1 MHKGIKIRISF
12 ERQIIVLV
20 ILKENF
26 RWASWKV
33 GEECRLY
40 GMCKWRGLL
49 VFLFN
54 GFLNCFSET
63 WIIPFSRHKG
73 STNRLILGSPCR
85 ESGEAGNGEI
95 ISLTRAKKGVFAL
108 DKVLKGPKRAK
119 NDVIFT
125 SRSLIYGIYCDYQ
138 KSRPYGFRGNN
149 SEWSQVP
156 RKPQD

>member
-1 MHKGIKIRISF
+1 MQKGIKIRICF

-20 ILKENF
+20 IFKGKFSLRIVK
-26 RWASWKV
+26 S

-63 WIIPFSRHKG
+63 WIIPLSRHKG

-85 ESGEAGNGEI
+85 ESGEAGNGGM
-95 ISLTRAKKGVFAL
+95 ISLTRAKNGVFAL

-119 NDVIFT
+119 NEIFFA

-138 KSRPYGFRGNN
+138 KVDHTP
-149 SEWSQVP
+149 SEEIILN
-156 RKPQD
+156 